1 MKIVKLVKSYQ
12 IINPALQLFSKSF
25 PGMFQDKNPTSFPVS
40 HDQSCAQRSFCSE
53 PRRVDEVWVSS
64 WKVMELLKNAGNLKF
79 PNDNVRIVCR
89 YINDAIDI
97 YWWYILYIHIYNI
110 IYLYIYLHILY
121 TFMHICGMISHFC
134 HNSRFQKKTKKPS
147 FHLWIRNHLWRDRLD
162 SIRETLDLKALK
174 EMIHHVSSHWRL
186 S

>member
-89 YINDAIDI
+89 YINDAIDD
-97 YWWYILYIHIYNI
+97 IL
-110 IYLYIYLHILY
+110 
-121 TFMHICGMISHFC
+121 
-134 HNSRFQKKTKKPS
+134 
-147 FHLWIRNHLWRDRLD
+147 
-162 SIRETLDLKALK
+162 
-174 EMIHHVSSHWRL
+174 
-186 S
+186 